1 MELHWWWFRQ
11 LVVALIRI
19 AILFLHHHHHH
30 HNHQYISSSP
40 SLSNESKV
48 KKQNVID
55 SSMSPIKTYQFVLSK
70 SEKPFYNVVGHSES
84 GREKQRDEGPDGDV
98 WS

>member
-19 AILFLHHHHHH
+19 AILFLHHHYHH

-40 SLSNESKV
+40 SLSNESRV

-70 SEKPFYNVVGHSES
+70 SEKPFHNVVGHSES
-84 GREKQRDEGPDGDV
+84 GREKQRAEGPDGDV